1 MFVGHI
7 ENFEKEKNLFLPTL
21 QKALNYLK
29 NNDFT
34 KKEIGREEI
43 DGDNM
48 FAMVQEYQTK
58 PKTECKPEAHVKYV
72 DIQYIVS
79 GKEGIGYGTLS
90 KNNPVK
96 EDKLAEKDII
106 FYQNVED
113 ETDVVLSSGMYGIY
127 YPSDV
132 HRPKCAVENS
142 TTVRKVVVKIK
153 ASTLGI

>member
-1 MFVGHI
+1 MFVGNI
-7 ENFEKEKNLFLPTL
+7 EAFEKEQNLFLPTL

-29 NNDFT
+29 NNDFN

-58 PKTECKPEAHVKYV
+58 PKAECKPEAHVKYV

-79 GKEGIGYGTLS
+79 GKEGIGYGPLS
-90 KNNPVK
+90 DKNPVK

-106 FYQNVED
+106 FYQTVEN
-113 ETDVVLSSGMYGIY
+113 ESDVVLGQGMYGIY

-132 HRPKCAVENS
+132 HRPKCAVGES